1 MCVSFIEDLDLLQIC
16 LVNFDSLDPTS
27 YSQSLLN
34 LVLYSKHVDFIF
46 YRVILISAIFESLCS
61 LSDSHLEQ
69 IICSFILEYELIF
82 LGLCLQGSLRVL
94 ALKRIL
100 PEICVLF
107 CWIHY
112 QSTSNFSFFFS
123 LSHTDSM
130 NSGLRRV
137 QV

>member
-61 LSDSHLEQ
+61 LSDSHLE
-69 IICSFILEYELIF
+69 
-82 LGLCLQGSLRVL
+82 
-94 ALKRIL
+94 
-100 PEICVLF
+100 
-107 CWIHY
+107 
-112 QSTSNFSFFFS
+112 
-123 LSHTDSM
+123 
-130 NSGLRRV
+130 
-137 QV
+137 